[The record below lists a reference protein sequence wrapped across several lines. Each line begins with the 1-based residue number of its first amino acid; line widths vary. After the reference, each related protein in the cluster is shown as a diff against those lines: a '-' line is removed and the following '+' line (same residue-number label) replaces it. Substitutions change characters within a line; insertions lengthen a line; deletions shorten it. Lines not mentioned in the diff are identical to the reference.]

1 MTGPSVVVVGAGVVG
16 AAVADELSA
25 RGWDDVTVVDQGSL
39 PEPGGSSSHAPG
51 LVFQVH
57 AVQAMSQMAQY
68 TVRKLRGLEHGG
80 QPSFLPVGGLE
91 VATTQERLAELHRRC
106 GWAVSW
112 GLDARVVSPEE
123 CVRLHPL
130 LDGDRVLGGLYGP
143 ADGVARSVLAV
154 NAQLDR
160 ARSRGVRVLERHE
173 VRGVRT
179 RGGRVVAVEMSQG
192 TLPADVVVCC
202 AGIWGQRVAAMVDV
216 VLPLTPLAHQMAWT
230 GRLPGL
236 VVGVQAE
243 RPIVRHQQAGLYY
256 RDRDG
261 RLGIGSFAH
270 RPLPVDVADLRGVD
284 EGDAM
289 PSVLPFT
296 EEDFAGAW
304 DETRRLLPA
313 TRQARVEDAMNGLF
327 SFTVD
332 DLPIIGPAAGVDGF
346 WAAEAVWVTHSAGV
360 GLAVAQ
366 WLVDGS
372 CSAFDLR
379 ACELDRFAPHQLT
392 PAFVQERDCR
402 NYVEVYDIKHPL
414 DPAGPPRPVRT
425 SPFLPRQQE
434 LGAVLLEQDGWERPQ
449 WYESNAPLLEGADV
463 PRLTGWAARHW
474 SPVVVAEARATRASV
489 ALYDVTPQTRLE
501 VSGPGALVLLQ
512 WLTTADVDRP
522 VGSVTPC
529 LLLAADGRLGA
540 DVVVAR
546 LGPDVFHVGAD
557 GPQDEAW
564 LRRHLPPDGTVVLRD
579 TTPGTCAVG
588 LWGPQAPGLLAAL
601 SPALAE
607 ESPDGTGDAVLTSV
621 GHVPVLA
628 LWVSTV
634 GEPGWELSTTADL
647 GLGLWDVLLAAGR
660 DRGIVAAGRGALSSL
675 RLEQGVRVLGTDVGF
690 DCDPWEAGLDAAV
703 ALDGPEFLGRTAAAE
718 RRAAVRRTLAC
729 LELDE
734 PGQVVLGREPVF
746 DGGACVG
753 HVTSG
758 GLGATTGTSIAY
770 AWLPIGLG
778 RPGQRLEVSW
788 FGQRLPATVVPAAR
802 TVPAQQP

>member
-1 MTGPSVVVVGAGVVG
+1 MTGPRVVVVGAGVVG

-51 LVFQVH
+51 LVFQNH

-68 TVRKLRGLEHGG
+68 TVGKFLGLEHRGA
-80 QPSFLPVGGLE
+80 PSFLPVGGLE
-91 VATTQERLAELHRRC
+91 VATTPERLAELHRRC

-112 GLDARVVSPEE
+112 GLGTRVLSPDE

-130 LDGDRVLGGLYGP
+130 LDRDLVLGGLYGP
-143 ADGVARSVLAV
+143 TDGVARSVLAV

-179 RGGRVVAVEMSQG
+179 RGGRVVAVETSQG
-192 TLPADVVVCC
+192 ELPADVVVCA

-236 VVGVQAE
+236 AVGVQAE
-243 RPIVRHQQAGLYY
+243 RPIVRHQEAGLYY

-270 RPLPVDVADLRGVD
+270 RPLPVDVADLARAD
-284 EGDAM
+284 EGHGM

-296 EEDFAGAW
+296 EQDFTGAW
-304 DETRRLLPA
+304 EETRRLLPA
-313 TRQARVEDAMNGLF
+313 TRQTQVEDAMNGLF

-332 DLPIIGPAAGVDGF
+332 DLPLIGPAAGVDGF
-346 WAAEAVWVTHSAGV
+346 WVAEAVWVTHSAGV

-372 CSAFDLR
+372 CTAFDLR

-392 PAFVQERDCR
+392 PAFVLERDCA

-425 SPFLPRQQE
+425 SPFLPRQQA
-434 LGAVLLEQDGWERPQ
+434 LGAVLLEQGGWERPQ
-449 WYESNAPLLEGADV
+449 WYGSNEALLDGADV
-463 PRLTGWAARHW
+463 PSPTGWAARHW
-474 SPVVVAEARATRASV
+474 SPASVVEARATRAAV
-489 ALYDVTPQTRLE
+489 AMYDLTPQTRLE
-501 VSGPGALVLLQ
+501 VSGPGSLALLQ

-522 VGSVTPC
+522 GGSLTPC
-529 LLLAADGRLGA
+529 LLLAPDGRLRG

-546 LGPDVFHVGAD
+546 LGPDRFHVGAE
-557 GPQDEAW
+557 GPLDEAW

-579 TTPGTCAVG
+579 ATPGTCALGV
-588 LWGPQAPGLLAAL
+588 WGPAAPGLLAAL

-607 ESPDGTGDAVLTSV
+607 ADPGGDRDAVLTSV

-628 LWVSTV
+628 TRGSTV
-634 GEPGWELSTTADL
+634 GEPGWELSTTSDL
-647 GLGLWDVLLAAGR
+647 GLGLWDVLWAVGR
-660 DRGIVAAGRGALSSL
+660 DHGLVAAGRGALASL
-675 RLEQGVRVLGTDVGF
+675 HLEQGVAALGTDLGF
-690 DCDPWEAGLDAAV
+690 DHDPWEAGLDAAL
-703 ALDGPEFLGRTAAAE
+703 ALDGPDFLGRTAVLQ
-718 RRAAVRRTLAC
+718 RRGAVRRTLAC
-729 LELDE
+729 LELDD
-734 PGQVVLGREPVF
+734 PGQVVLGREPVL
-746 DGGACVG
+746 DGDRCVG
-753 HVTSG
+753 HVTRG

-770 AWLPIGLG
+770 AWLPVGLAQ
-778 RPGQRLEVSW
+778 PGQRLAVTW
-788 FGQRLPATVVPAAR
+788 FGERLPATVVPAAR
-802 TVPAQQP
+802 TSSAHAG